1 MALSKPQLYHLLIT
15 VRLIACHPI
24 GNDFSHPFLQKR
36 KMSNPINE
44 NSQAPEQ
51 PHNTGGIHTQAN
63 NFLSA
68 MQSAV
73 DPRTGQFNLVFN
85 IELGIANDLGGPS
98 LPFTLAF
105 SSLGSHRSQGFG
117 LGWSLLFSEL
127 SLAQGAQ
134 TLRLGTGEQYA
145 VQAVADGQVT
155 FCDYKLQSL
164 RVVRTDDGNYRLIHK
179 DGRTEVLKRVNGSG
193 PYVLHELRSDAGR
206 RLHVQWNSANGVNFL
221 REITDD
227 NQCVLARLDRSG
239 TSPKLLIAP
248 GTADEAIY
256 VFEQV
261 NNRLARL
268 RLPEVEAPFTFSYEA
283 IDVGNSQSLLFPKE
297 VGSPLGAADTLFWSK
312 TASDSHRLPSGAP
325 ISFLPRVLRWEHT
338 DSEAAGTLSHSYAWT
353 GVYNYLGFGSQL
365 GFQWESG
372 RDNLYKLRERYEYA
386 VTETLSNS
394 SGSIVQTVER
404 HWDRYHLQTLE
415 RRRSGDHETR
425 VDTCYHVDYD
435 KSWEEQA
442 AFCQLPRQVT
452 TTFIEWQGDTVK
464 RERSEVSTSTFDGY
478 GNPLQSVQANGV
490 TEFNEYYPIEGELGS
505 APEDALGMVRRL
517 KLRRVTPP
525 MLAHGAA
532 PVMVT
537 RYTYAALP
545 SLITGDPALQL
556 VEREQLEDET
566 AQAVVETTDNAYIDT
581 VGQHYAR
588 LASTTKT
595 VAGRPITTRH
605 TYSIEPVNGVA
616 ALLTTTVIEGD
627 EKDQTQQMRT
637 STARSLTSGQ
647 TLRET
652 SAAGVH
658 TDHAFD
664 RLGRVVRSIIASGT
678 EYEVTRTANY
688 HLSDIFVMQ
697 HAPRMP
703 ASNGNAPRLASV
715 GLEERD
721 ATGQRKR
728 TWLDGAGRTVRVEL
742 EDLDHETAPFR
753 CMSSIE
759 HDALGREISR
769 NETDWAAD
777 GQPLFSLTSTTTYD
791 HWGNA
796 AQVTAGNGVTTHT
809 VHDPIAQTEQRWQSA
824 LGKAGSLEVV
834 HKNLNG
840 SPVKTEHYDD
850 GGGDPGKRRWVRTTY
865 QHRDGLDR
873 VIEQRVVPAIGVATT
888 THTTYD
894 AFSRVVERLEV
905 GDSQA
910 RKTLWTYAPH
920 SNSEHPASVSMQTVE
935 NP

>member
-1 MALSKPQLYHLLIT
+1 
-15 VRLIACHPI
+15 
-24 GNDFSHPFLQKR
+24 
-36 KMSNPINE
+36 MSDPINE
-44 NSQAPEQ
+44 TSQTAEVPL
-51 PHNTGGIHTQAN
+51 NTGGIHTQAS

-85 IELGIANDLGGPS
+85 IELGIANNLGGPS

-105 SSLGSHRSQGFG
+105 SSLGSHRNQGFG
-117 LGWSLLFSEL
+117 LGWSLLCSEL

-134 TLRLGTGEQYA
+134 ALRLGTGEQYA
-145 VQAVADGQVT
+145 VQAVVDGEVT
-155 FCDYKLQSL
+155 FRDYKLQSL
-164 RVVRTDDGNYRLIHK
+164 RAVRTDDGSYRITHK
-179 DGRTEVLKRVNGSG
+179 DGRIEILKRVNNSG
-193 PYVLHELRSDAGR
+193 AYVLHELRSDAGR
-206 RLHVQWNSANGVNFL
+206 RLHLKWSSVNGVNHL

-227 NQCVLARLDRSG
+227 NQWVLARIDRSG
-239 TSPKLLIAP
+239 TSPKLLLAP
-248 GTADEAIY
+248 GTADEAVY
-256 VFEQV
+256 VFGQA
-261 NNRLARL
+261 NNRLASL
-268 RLPEVEAPFTFSYEA
+268 HLPEIAAPFTFSYEA
-283 IDVGNSQSLLFPKE
+283 IDVGNGQSLLFPKN
-297 VGSPLGAADTLFWSK
+297 VSGPLGATDTLFWSK
-312 TASDSHRLPSGAP
+312 TAASSHRLPNGAP
-325 ISFLPRVLRWEHT
+325 IGFLPRVLRWEHT
-338 DSEAAGTLSHSYAWT
+338 DSEAAGTLSYSYTWN
-353 GVYNYLGFGSQL
+353 GVYNYLGYGSQL

-372 RDNLYKLRERYEYA
+372 RDNLYRLRERYEYS
-386 VTETLSNS
+386 VTETLTNS
-394 SGSIVQTVER
+394 SGSIQQTVQR
-404 HWDRYHLQTLE
+404 HWDRHHLQTLE

-425 VDTCYHVDYD
+425 VDTSYHVDYD

-442 AFCQLPRQVT
+442 AFCQCPRQVT

-464 RERSEVSTSTFDGY
+464 RERSEIATSTFDRY
-478 GNPLQSVQANGV
+478 GNPLESVQANGV
-490 TEFNEYYPIEGELGS
+490 IEFNEYYPIEGERGS
-505 APEDALGMVRRL
+505 APEDALGMVRRV

-525 MLAHGAA
+525 ISARGAA

-545 SLITGDPALQL
+545 SLIPGDPALQL

-566 AQAVVETTDNAYIDT
+566 AGTVIESTCNTYIDT

-588 LASTTKT
+588 LASATKT
-595 VAGRPITTRH
+595 VAGQPITTRH
-605 TYSIEPVNGVA
+605 SYSIEPVNGVA
-616 ALLTTTVIEGD
+616 TLLTTTVIEGD
-627 EKDQTQQMRT
+627 ETDQTQHMRT

-658 TDHAFD
+658 TDHAYD

-678 EYEVTRTANY
+678 EYEVTRTASY
-688 HLSDIFVMQ
+688 HLSDTFVMQ

-703 ASNGNAPRLASV
+703 GSNGCVSLKASV

-728 TWLDGAGRTVRVEL
+728 SWLDGAGRTVRVEL
-742 EDLDHETAPFR
+742 EDLDHVAAPFR

-759 HDALGREISR
+759 HDALGREVSR
-769 NETDWAAD
+769 SDTDWATD
-777 GQPLFSLTSTTTYD
+777 GQPLFSPSSTTTYD
-791 HWGNA
+791 HWGNV

-809 VHDPIAQTEQRWQSA
+809 LHDPIAQTEQRWQSA
-824 LGKAGSLEVV
+824 QGKAGSLEVV
-834 HKNLNG
+834 HKNLSG
-840 SPVKTEHYDD
+840 SPVKTELFDD
-850 GGGDPGKRRWVRTTY
+850 GDGDPGKRRLVRTTY
-865 QHRDGLDR
+865 QLRDGLDR
-873 VIEQRVVPAIGVATT
+873 VIEQSVVPAVGMGSS

-920 SNSEHPASVSMQTVE
+920 SNSEHPASVALQTVE

>member
-1 MALSKPQLYHLLIT
+1 MSDLINVT
-15 VRLIACHPI
+15 SLEYEP
-24 GNDFSHPFLQKR
+24 PL
-36 KMSNPINE
+36 
-44 NSQAPEQ
+44 
-51 PHNTGGIHTQAN
+51 NTGGIHTQAN

-85 IELGIANDLGGPS
+85 IELGIANNLGGPS

-105 SSLGSHRSQGFG
+105 SSLGSHRNQGFG

-127 SLAQGAQ
+127 SMAQGAQ

-145 VQAVADGQVT
+145 VQAVVDGQVT
-155 FCDYKLQSL
+155 LRDYKLQSL
-164 RVVRTDDGNYRLIHK
+164 RAVRTTDGNYQVTHK

-206 RLHVQWNSANGVNFL
+206 RLHVQWSSANGVNFL

-239 TSPKLLIAP
+239 TSPKLLLAP
-248 GTADEAIY
+248 GTADEAVY
-256 VFEQV
+256 VFEQA
-261 NNRLARL
+261 NNRLAKL
-268 RLPEVEAPFTFSYEA
+268 HLPEIEAPFTFSYEA
-283 IDVGNSQSLLFPKE
+283 IEVGNGQSLLFPKN
-297 VGSPLGAADTLFWSK
+297 VGGPLGATDTVFWSK
-312 TASDSHRLPSGAP
+312 TAADSHRLPNGAP

-338 DSEAAGTLSHSYAWT
+338 DSEAAGKLSYSYTWKD
-353 GVYNYLGFGSQL
+353 GYNYLGFGSQL
-365 GFQWESG
+365 GFEWESG
-372 RDNLYKLRERYEYA
+372 RDNLYKLRERYEYS
-386 VTETLSNS
+386 VTETLTNSN
-394 SGSIVQTVER
+394 GSIEQTVAR

-415 RRRSGDHETR
+415 RRRSGEHETR

-452 TTFIEWQGDTVK
+452 TTYIEWQGDTVK
-464 RERSEVSTSTFDGY
+464 RERSEITTSTFDCY
-478 GNPLQSVQANGV
+478 GNPIESVQANGV
-490 TEFNEYYPIEGELGS
+490 REHNEYYPLEGEPGS

-545 SLITGDPALQL
+545 SLISGDPALQL
-556 VEREQLEDET
+556 VVREELADET
-566 AQAVVETTDNAYIDT
+566 AGAVIETTDNTYIDT

-588 LASTTKT
+588 LASATKT
-595 VAGRPITTRH
+595 VAGQPITTRH
-605 TYSIEPVNGVA
+605 TYSIAPVNGIA
-616 ALLTTTVIEGD
+616 ALLTSTVTEGD
-627 EKDQTQQMRT
+627 AMDETQHMCI

-658 TDHAFD
+658 TDHAYD
-664 RLGRVVRSIIASGT
+664 RLGRVVSSVIASGT
-678 EYEVTRTANY
+678 EYEVTRTAAY
-688 HLSDIFVMQ
+688 HLSDAFVMQ
-697 HAPRMP
+697 YAPRMLS
-703 ASNGNAPRLASV
+703 ADGSSLLLASV
-715 GLEERD
+715 GHEEQD

-728 TWLDGAGRTVRVEL
+728 TWLDGAGRTVQVEL
-742 EDLDHETAPFR
+742 EDLDHEDAPFR

-777 GQPLFSLTSTTTYD
+777 GQPLFTLTSTTTYD
-791 HWGNA
+791 HWGNV
-796 AQVTAGNGVTTHT
+796 AQVTAGTGVTTHT
-809 VHDPIAQTEQRWQSA
+809 VHDPIDQTEQRWQSA
-824 LGKAGSLEVV
+824 ASQAGSLEVV

-850 GGGDPGKRRWVRTTY
+850 GGGDPGQRRLVRTTY
-865 QHRDGLDR
+865 QRRDGLDR
-873 VIEQRVVPAIGVATT
+873 VIEQSVVPAVGAAST

-905 GDSQA
+905 GDVQA

-920 SNSEHPASVSMQTVE
+920 SNSDHPTSVAMQTVE

>member
-1 MALSKPQLYHLLIT
+1 
-15 VRLIACHPI
+15 
-24 GNDFSHPFLQKR
+24 
-36 KMSNPINE
+36 MSYPINE
-44 NSQAPEQ
+44 TSQTPEQ
-51 PHNTGGIHTQAN
+51 PFNMGGIHTQAS

-85 IELGIANDLGGPS
+85 IELGIANNLGGPS

-105 SSLGSHRSQGFG
+105 SSLGSHRNQGFG

-127 SLAQGAQ
+127 SQAQGAQ
-134 TLRLGTGEQYA
+134 ALRLGTGEQYA
-145 VQAVADGQVT
+145 VQAVVDGQVT
-155 FCDYKLQSL
+155 FRDFKLQSL
-164 RVVRTDDGNYRLIHK
+164 RVVRTDDGSYRITHK
-179 DGRTEVLKRVNGSG
+179 DGRTEILKRVNDSG

-206 RLHVQWNSANGVNFL
+206 RLHVQWSSANGVNFL

-239 TSPKLLIAP
+239 TSPKLLLAP
-248 GTADEAIY
+248 GTADEAVY
-256 VFEQV
+256 VFEQA
-261 NNRLARL
+261 NNHLAKL
-268 RLPEVEAPFTFSYEA
+268 HLPEIEAPFAFSYEA
-283 IDVGNSQSLLFPKE
+283 IDVGNGQSLLFPKH
-297 VGSPLGAADTLFWSK
+297 VDGPLGATDTLFWSK
-312 TASDSHRLPSGAP
+312 TATDSHRVPNGAP
-325 ISFLPRVLRWEHT
+325 ISFLPRVLRWEHS
-338 DSEAAGTLSHSYAWT
+338 DSEAAGTLSYSYTWK

-372 RDNLYKLRERYEYA
+372 RDNLYKLRERYEYS
-386 VTETLSNS
+386 VTETLTNASA
-394 SGSIVQTVER
+394 SIKQTVER

-425 VDTCYHVDYD
+425 VDTSYHVDYD

-442 AFCQLPRQVT
+442 AYCQLPRQVT

-464 RERSEVSTSTFDGY
+464 RQRSEVATSNFDVY
-478 GNPLQSVQANGV
+478 GNPLESVQPNGV
-490 TEFNEYYPIEGELGS
+490 IELNEYYPIEGEPGS
-505 APEDALGMVRRL
+505 APDDDLGMVRRL

-525 MLAHGAA
+525 KLAHGAA

-545 SLITGDPALQL
+545 SLISGDPALQL
-556 VEREQLEDET
+556 VEREQLQDET
-566 AQAVVETTDNAYIDT
+566 AGTVLETTDNSYIRT
-581 VGQHYAR
+581 VGLHYAR
-588 LASTTKT
+588 LASTART
-595 VAGRPITTRH
+595 VAGGPVTTRH

-616 ALLTTTVIEGD
+616 TLLTTTVIEGD
-627 EKDQTQQMRT
+627 QADQTQHMRT
-637 STARSLTSGQ
+637 SIARSLASGR

-658 TDHAFD
+658 TDHTYD
-664 RLGRVVRSIIASGT
+664 RLGRVVSSVIASGT
-678 EYEVTRTANY
+678 EYEVTRTSAY
-688 HLSDIFVMQ
+688 HLSDAFVLQ
-697 HAPRMP
+697 HAPRLP
-703 ASNGNAPRLASV
+703 SADGSSRLLASV
-715 GLEERD
+715 GHEEQD

-742 EDLDHETAPFR
+742 EDLDHEAAPFR

-791 HWGNA
+791 HWGKV

-824 LGKAGSLEVV
+824 LGKVGSLEVV

-840 SPVKTEHYDD
+840 SPVKTERFDD

-865 QHRDGLDR
+865 QYRDGLDR
-873 VIEQRVVPAIGVATT
+873 VIEQSVEPAIGVGSSTR
-888 THTTYD
+888 TTYD
-894 AFSRVVERLEV
+894 GFSRVVERLEV

-920 SNSEHPASVSMQTVE
+920 SNSEHPATVAMQTVE

>member
-1 MALSKPQLYHLLIT
+1 
-15 VRLIACHPI
+15 
-24 GNDFSHPFLQKR
+24 
-36 KMSNPINE
+36 MSDPINE
-44 NSQAPEQ
+44 TSQVPELSL
-51 PHNTGGIHTQAN
+51 NTGGIHTQAN

-68 MQSAV
+68 LQSAV

-85 IELGIANDLGGPS
+85 IELGIANNLGGPS

-105 SSLGSHRSQGFG
+105 SSLGSHRNQGFG
-117 LGWSLLFSEL
+117 LGWSLLVSEL

-134 TLRLGTGEQYA
+134 ALRLGTGEQYA
-145 VQAVADGQVT
+145 VQAVVDGQVT
-155 FCDYKLQSL
+155 FRDYKLQSL
-164 RVVRTDDGNYRLIHK
+164 RVVRTADGSYRITHK
-179 DGRTEVLKRVNGSG
+179 DGRIEVLKRVNDSG

-206 RLHVQWNSANGVNFL
+206 RLHLRWNSANGVNLL

-239 TSPKLLIAP
+239 TSPQLLLAP
-248 GTADEAIY
+248 GTADEAVYI
-256 VFEQV
+256 FEQA
-261 NNRLARL
+261 NNRLAKL
-268 RLPEVEAPFTFSYEA
+268 RLPDSAAPFAFSYEA
-283 IDVGNSQSLLFPKE
+283 IDVGNGQSLLFPKN
-297 VGSPLGAADTLFWSK
+297 VDGPLGATDTVYWSK
-312 TASDSHRLPSGAP
+312 SAATSHRLPSGAP
-325 ISFLPRVLRWEHT
+325 INFLPRVLRWEHT
-338 DSEAAGTLSHSYAWT
+338 DSEAAGKLSHSYAWR
-353 GVYNYLGFGSQL
+353 GDHNYLGFGSQL

-372 RDNLYKLRERYEYA
+372 RDNLYRLRERYEYS
-386 VTETLSNS
+386 VTETLTNP
-394 SGSIVQTVER
+394 SGSIEQAVQR
-404 HWDRYHLQTLE
+404 QWDRYHLQTLE
-415 RRRSGDHETR
+415 RRRSGDYETR
-425 VDTCYHVDYD
+425 IDTSYHVDYD

-442 AFCQLPRQVT
+442 AFCQFPRQVT

-464 RERSEVSTSTFDGY
+464 RERSEVTTSTFDRY
-478 GNPLQSVQANGV
+478 GNPLESVQANGV
-490 TEFNEYYPIEGELGS
+490 IEFNEYYPVEGEPGS
-505 APEDALGMVRRL
+505 APEDDLGMVRRL
-517 KLRRVTPP
+517 KLRRVTP
-525 MLAHGAA
+525 LEQAHGAA

-545 SLITGDPALQL
+545 SLITGDPVLQL

-566 AQAVVETTDNAYIDT
+566 AGAVIETTCNTYIDT

-595 VAGRPITTRH
+595 VAGQPITTRH
-605 TYSIEPVNGVA
+605 SYSIEPVNGVA

-627 EKDQTQQMRT
+627 EADQTQHMCT
-637 STARSLTSGQ
+637 STARSLASGQ

-664 RLGRVVRSIIASGT
+664 KLGRVVSSVIASGT
-678 EYEVTRTANY
+678 EYEVTRTSAY
-688 HLSDIFVMQ
+688 HLSDAFVMQ
-697 HAPRMP
+697 HAPQI
-703 ASNGNAPRLASV
+703 SNADGSRLLLASV
-715 GLEERD
+715 GHEEQD

-742 EDLDHETAPFR
+742 EDLDHQAAPFR

-769 NETDWAAD
+769 NETDWATD
-777 GQPLFSLTSTTTYD
+777 GQALFSLTSTTTYD
-791 HWGNA
+791 HWGNV
-796 AQVTAGNGVTTHT
+796 AQATAGNGVTTHT
-809 VHDPIAQTEQRWQSA
+809 LHDPIAQTEHRWQSA

-840 SPVKTEHYDD
+840 SPVKIELYDD
-850 GGGDPGKRRWVRTTY
+850 GGGDPGKRRLVRTTY

-873 VIEQRVVPAIGVATT
+873 VIEQSVVPAVGVASS

-920 SNSEHPASVSMQTVE
+920 SNSEHPTSVAMQTVE